1 MILEV
6 LKKKIKFHKNIA
18 VILCKEYIDQ
28 QEFVEEL
35 TSSIKSGDYYI
46 DKDYQIDDLLFVNFN
61 VDMKKEFTLSK
72 SSNLRKEIINYSIDY
87 FDNNNLE
94 IETLF
99 SDEVKNFINDI
110 SSKIVSKDYS
120 LSLVNKIKTPG
131 NVIDNLF
138 ELLIIDPDE
147 NEIPSKMYNQ

>member
-1 MILEV
+1 MIIEV

-18 VILCKEYIDQ
+18 VILCREYLEQ
-28 QEFVEEL
+28 QEFVQEL
-35 TSSIKSGDYYI
+35 ASSIKSGDYYM
-46 DKDYQIDDLLFVNFN
+46 DNNTQVEDSLFVDFN

-72 SSNLRKEIINYSIDY
+72 SSNLRKEIINYSTDY
-87 FDNNNLE
+87 FDNNNIE
-94 IETLF
+94 IKSLF
-99 SDEVKNFINDI
+99 NESINDFSNDI

-147 NEIPSKMYNQ
+147 NEIPSKIYNQ